1 MNRSTKMT
9 IILLS
14 VFVLGIVMAAIAAE
28 PVEAKKF
35 KDNGY
40 EWEINDTDW
49 EKMIKVANDE
59 YRSAENQGRAIPIG
73 YSYQKNITV
82 TKDGIQYDGIAFA
95 IKNHKS
101 VRCEVRGVG
110 PEYLTQYE
118 TVAAT

>member
-14 VFVLGIVMAAIAAE
+14 VFVLGIVMTAIAAE

-82 TKDGIQYDGIAFA
+82 TKDGIQYDGIA

-118 TVAAT
+118 TVAAP

>member
-1 MNRSTKMT
+1 MNRLTKMR

-14 VFVLGIVMAAIAAE
+14 VFVLGIVMTAIAAE

-59 YRSAENQGRAIPIG
+59 YRSAENQGRAILPVFQI
-73 YSYQKNITV
+73 
-82 TKDGIQYDGIAFA
+82 
-95 IKNHKS
+95 
-101 VRCEVRGVG
+101 
-110 PEYLTQYE
+110 
-118 TVAAT
+118 

>member
-1 MNRSTKMT
+1 MNRLTKMT
-9 IILLS
+9 IIVLS
-14 VFVLGIVMAAIAAE
+14 VFAVAIIMTTIAAE

-101 VRCEVRGVG
+101 VRCEVRGVW